1 MLKSSVFTVPKPPFT
16 MTVSLANNGG
26 NVSITKVYIN
36 GTAYT
41 VNLTT
46 PFPWSELDAYIGE
59 SADTNDTVT
68 SSAVSVQ
75 AVVPVTTTT
84 TTTSLVVASTTV
96 SSTTTSNTTT
106 TTSTTSTTTTVTNTT
121 TTTTTTTP
129 EVSPNKLATYVV
141 FAVVTTVVTI
151 LATIAS
157 ASHAVNNAIRKY
169 VKRA

>member
-1 MLKSSVFTVPKPPFT
+1 MPLATERLDTFKVLKSSVFTVPKAPFT
-16 MTVSLANNGG
+16 MTVSLVNNGG
-26 NVSITKVYIN
+26 NVSISKVYIN

-59 SADTNDTVT
+59 TADTNDTAT

-96 SSTTTSNTTT
+96 SSSNTTT
-106 TTSTTSTTTTVTNTT
+106 TS
-121 TTTTTTTP
+121 TTTTTP
-129 EVSPNKLATYVV
+129 EVSPNKVATYVA
-141 FAVVTTVVTI
+141 FAMITTVVAVVAT
-151 LATIAS
+151 LAS
-157 ASHAVNNAIRKY
+157 VSHAVNNATRKY
-169 VKRA
+169 VRRA